1 MSDIEVH
8 PDDEVT
14 IVFRKIKRDGRTTV
28 KRLETVPVPPPD
40 GEKVQYFDIQ
50 TSVVFEG
57 NIKIRII
64 SEQAR
69 LGEILQW
76 EDKQWVDRTLCCVNV
91 GRRYKLIVGVTDH
104 LSFFAIR

>member
-8 PDDEVT
+8 PGDKVT
-14 IVFRKIKRDGRTTV
+14 IVFRKIKIEGRTTV
-28 KRLETVPVPPPD
+28 RRLKTVPVPPLD
-40 GEKVQYFDIQ
+40 DEKVQYFDIR

-57 NIKIRII
+57 NIKIRVI

-76 EDKQWVDRTLCCVNV
+76 EGDQWVDRTLCCVNV
-91 GRRYKLIVGVTDH
+91 GKYKLIVGVTDH